1 MNIRRSVLIGLLCL
15 AASPLAFAADAGP
28 VVIKFSH
35 VVARDTPKGKAA
47 DMFAKLVNE
56 RAGGKLRVEV
66 YPNSQLYKDGEE
78 MNAIQMGSV
87 QMLAPSLAKFGPLG
101 VKEFELFDLPFIFD
115 DYSALHRVTNGP
127 LGATLFKKLE
137 PKGIVGLAYWD
148 NGFKDFSAN
157 KALRT
162 PADFKGLK
170 MRIQS
175 SKVLDAQ
182 MRALGVIPQVMAFSE
197 VYQALQTGVV
207 DGTENPPSNF
217 YTQKMHEVQKFV
229 LQSHHGYLGYAVIIN
244 KQFWDGLTPD
254 QRKLLT
260 TAMDEATRYANAI
273 AQKENAD
280 AMEAVKASGKTQIIV
295 PTQAQRN
302 ELKKALVK
310 VHKEMESRIGAD
322 MIKSVYKETGFD
334 PNKL

>member
-28 VVIKFSH
+28 IVIKFSH

-244 KQFWDGLTPD
+244 KQFWDGLTAD

-280 AMEAVKASGKTQIIV
+280 SMEAVKASGKTQIIV
-295 PTQAQRN
+295 PTPAQRN